1 MPKLLA
7 LVDRLPVLPLM
18 VIAVLLGISPI
29 GAEPHLIE
37 KLRMLGDGTLRRPLD
52 IFDLL
57 MHGLP
62 VLLLLVKLGRMVQRR

>member
-1 MPKLLA
+1 MHKLLA
-7 LVDRLPVLPLM
+7 LVDRLPVLPLL

-62 VLLLLVKLGRMVQRR
+62 VLLLLVKLARMVQRR